1 MENAYALIIGIAN
14 YNNINKLP
22 ETVRKDAEDMC
33 HLLIDVSHCGYMA
46 DNVTLLLD
54 AQATGIAITQA
65 LATLAQRS
73 NEDSTVFIYISSHGG
88 RIESGQYAGEYLLPV
103 DVNASSE
110 ASIAQT
116 SISGAQFTEALRTIP
131 ARKVLVIFD
140 CCHSGGIG
148 QPKDA
153 TALIIKTGFP
163 ESYYDAL
170 AQGRGRVILASSRS
184 DEYSWILPGAANS
197 LFTQHLLAGLQGGIT
212 SDDGLIRVFNL
223 FEYLQPKVTI
233 DQSKQH
239 PIFKAEVEENFPVAL
254 YLGGKKGKIDKD
266 EEGFRYDAYISYV
279 EQEPDETWVWEKLLP
294 RLQKAGLRVAV
305 SDDVWK
311 FGVDRVVNI
320 SRGIKQTKYII
331 LVLSEAYLAD
341 EWRRVE
347 NIMGETKGI
356 QEDTY
361 RIIPILFTSMNER
374 QLPDWIGSKWT
385 VDLTDSRRFERRLNT
400 LIQHLRGP
408 LPKRKEYE

>member
-1 MENAYALIIGIAN
+1 MKNTYGLIIGVAN
-14 YNNINKLP
+14 YHHINKLP
-22 ETVRKDAEDMC
+22 PTVLKDAQDIYD
-33 HLLIDVSHCGYMA
+33 LLVEPSHCGYAA

-54 AQATGIAITQA
+54 AQATRIAITQA
-65 LATLAQRS
+65 LAALAQQS
-73 NEDSTVFIYISSHGG
+73 DEDSTVFIYISSHGG

-103 DVNASSE
+103 DVNASSK
-110 ASIAQT
+110 ASISQS
-116 SISGAQFTEALRTIP
+116 SISGVEFTEALRAIP

-153 TALIIKTGFP
+153 TAPMIKTGLP

-170 AQGRGRVILASSRS
+170 AQGRGRAILASSRS

-197 LFTQHLLAGLQGGIT
+197 LFTHHLLAGLQGGIA

-233 DQSKQH
+233 EQPEQH

-279 EQEPDETWVWEKLLP
+279 EQEPDETWVWEMLLP
-294 RLQKAGLRVAV
+294 RLQTAGLRVAV
-305 SDDVWK
+305 SDEVWK

-320 SRGIKQTKYII
+320 SRGIKQTKYIV
-331 LVLSEAYLAD
+331 LVLSEAYIAD
-341 EWRRVE
+341 EWTRVE
-347 NIMGETKGI
+347 HIMAETKGI
-356 QEDTY
+356 QENTY
-361 RIIPILFTSMNER
+361 RIIPILFTPMNEQ
-374 QLPDWIGSKWT
+374 QLPDWIGGKWA
-385 VDLTDSRRFERRLNT
+385 VDLTNSRRFERRLNT
-400 LIQHLRGP
+400 LIQQLRKP
-408 LPKRKEYE
+408 LPERREHA